1 VRVARLEPVFV
12 DARPEVLDQGKVYV
26 SIPFRTSVHLCCCG
40 CGNEVWMPI
49 RPNRWKFTYDGDN
62 VSFSPSVGNWGFPC
76 QSHYWIRAG
85 RVDWAPAWTPL
96 QIADGRARMLEGDR
110 TPATD
115 TEARPN
121 WWKRL
126 LHPRARQRPRT

>member
-12 DARPEVLDQGKVYV
+12 GARPDVLEPGNVYV

-49 RPNRWKFTYDGDN
+49 RPDRWKVTYDGVN
-62 VSFSPSVGNWGFPC
+62 ISFSPSVGNWSLPC
-76 QSHYWIRAG
+76 QSHYWIRAS
-85 RVDWAPAWTPL
+85 RVDWAPPSTPR
-96 QIADGRARMLEGDR
+96 QK
-110 TPATD
+110 
-115 TEARPN
+115 

-126 LHPRARQRPRT
+126 ARLRVPRRPRA